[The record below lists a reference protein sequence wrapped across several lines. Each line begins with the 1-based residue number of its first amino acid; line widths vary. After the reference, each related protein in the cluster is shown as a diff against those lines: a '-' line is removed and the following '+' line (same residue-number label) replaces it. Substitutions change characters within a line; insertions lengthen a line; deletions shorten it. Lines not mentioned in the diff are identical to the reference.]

1 MDRQTVIGFILIAL
15 VLVLWIYFSPITE
28 APKSEKK
35 EAPKVEQRESRPD
48 ERHAGAP
55 DAAAAQPPAAKPL
68 AAPRDS
74 SLFGPFR
81 TGSEQLTH
89 VSTSLYDVE
98 FSTLGG
104 GIRRFTL
111 KNFFTWNNLPIQLI
125 NWKLK
130 SDFNLVMYDAN
141 SWKEIDSRELYF
153 RTNLSGDEISLK
165 DSAKLRVEFYLPLH
179 GDSIVLKK
187 VYTLRNGSY
196 LLDYNVELTNMAN
209 VIAGEYDVVF
219 QSPPLSER
227 NSVDESGYSHALTF
241 LGSDLQTLDASN
253 PFDTARYS
261 GFPHWIGLRNK
272 YFANALLVGDESGV
286 VGARIEGTKT
296 PLPDEGMHK
305 SYKAFLHVK
314 YGGNPVESTKL
325 SIYLGPIEYSILK
338 EIHPGFEN
346 LVDLGWTWLV
356 RPIAV
361 YFMIPLFKFL
371 HSFVPNFGVVI
382 ILFSLIIK
390 VILHPLTK
398 SSMDSMRK
406 MQALQPMM
414 NEIKEKHK
422 EDPQKMNAEV
432 MKLYQ
437 EYGINPM
444 GGCLPLLLQMPI
456 LYALFKIFSSTIQL
470 RQSSFVWWIHDL
482 SIPDTILKLPFKFPL
497 FGFTE
502 ISGLA
507 VLMGIT
513 MFIQQKQ
520 SVKDPRQKSMVYIM
534 PIMFT
539 LMFNGFPSGLNLYYF
554 VFNLLSI
561 GQQYMINKKH
571 KDQPL
576 VKAKRKK
583 GWMQRYME
591 NAQSKQK
598 GLVK

>member
-1 MDRQTVIGFILIAL
+1 MDRQSVIGFILIAL
-15 VLVLWIYFSPITE
+15 VLVVWIYFSPIME
-28 APKSEKK
+28 APKPEKK
-35 EAPKVEQRESRPD
+35 NSQKIEQKEIRPSEGRAVTPESAATPSPAPK
-48 ERHAGAP
+48 
-55 DAAAAQPPAAKPL
+55 PASPQK
-68 AAPRDS
+68 DS
-74 SLFGPFR
+74 TLFGPFR
-81 TGSEQLTH
+81 NGSEQVTH
-89 VSTSLYDVE
+89 VSTDLYDIE

-111 KNFFTWNNLPIQLI
+111 KSFSTWNNLPIQLI
-125 NWKLK
+125 DWKQK

-141 SWKEIDSRELYF
+141 TWKEIDSKDLFF
-153 RTNLSGDEISLK
+153 RSNLTGGDISLK
-165 DSAKLRVEFYLPLH
+165 DSSSVRIEYFLPLR
-179 GDSIVLKK
+179 GDSIALKK
-187 VYTLRNGSY
+187 VFTLRNGSY
-196 LLDYNVELTNMAN
+196 LLDYSVEMKNMAS
-209 VIAGEYDVVF
+209 VIAGEYDVIF
-219 QSPPLSER
+219 HSPPLSER
-227 NSVDESGYSHALTF
+227 NSVDESGYSHALTL

-253 PFDTARYS
+253 PFDTVRYS

-272 YFANALLVGDESGV
+272 YFTNALLVQDETGA
-286 VGARIEGTKT
+286 VGARIEGTKS
-296 PLPDEGMHK
+296 PLPEEGMHK
-305 SYKAFLHVK
+305 SYKAFLHVR
-314 YGGNPVESTKL
+314 YGGSPVEEAKF

-371 HSFVPNFGVVI
+371 HSFIPNFGLVI

-398 SSMDSMRK
+398 SSMQSMRK

-414 NEIKEKHK
+414 NEIKEKYK

-437 EYGINPM
+437 DYGINPM

-456 LYALFKIFSSTIQL
+456 LYALFKIFSSSIQL

-482 SIPDTILKLPFKFPL
+482 SIPDTIVKLPFKFPL
-497 FGFTE
+497 FGFSE

-507 VLMGIT
+507 LLMGIT

-520 SVKDPRQKSMVYIM
+520 SVKDPRQKSMVYMM
-534 PIMFT
+534 PILFT
-539 LMFNGFPSGLNLYYF
+539 LMFNGFPAGLNLYYF

-561 GQQYMINKKH
+561 GQQYLINKSH

-576 VKAKRKK
+576 VKVKRKK

-591 NAQSKQK
+591 SAQSKQK